1 MKKMPAYSKVT
12 RHGQITLPA
21 SVRRELGVEK
31 GDLVEI
37 EIVDDRAMLIPKKLV
52 DKGQAYFWT
61 KRWQEGERE
70 ADNDIKAG
78 QVRTFDSVEE
88 LINDLDQ
95 ENGKGR

>member
-1 MKKMPAYSKVT
+1 MPAYSKVT

-21 SVRRELGVEK
+21 SVRRELGVEV

-37 EIVDDRAMLIPKKLV
+37 EIVDDRVVLMPKRLV

-70 ADNDIKAG
+70 ADEDIKAG
-78 QVRTFDSVEE
+78 QVRTFESVEE
-88 LINDLDQ
+88 LINDLEQ
-95 ENGKGR
+95 E